1 MSKTGTRKETNP
13 VKKEFDNFFDSPTRG
28 KLESFLLNHF
38 GEQSEVDFK
47 TDWTDFAKTAKH
59 ILAIANSGGGCI
71 VVGVTEPSKGKLE
84 AVGVSNF
91 LDETDVRNKLK
102 SYLPTGLSFRL
113 LPFDYDDETEKLKG
127 KKFQVI
133 LIENELELLP
143 FVANK
148 NGDELREGAIYVRR
162 GTSSTE
168 ANYEEIQKVLNKRI
182 ETGHSSKAEL
192 DLISHIEQL
201 KILFGNIKENKTSY
215 KSNFAPFIDA
225 ITIPF
230 GNLGQVGL
238 LSKEVVPNNNYPEE
252 GFDSFISR
260 VIERKKKRI
269 EIELEVENISD

>member
-1 MSKTGTRKETNP
+1 MSKAETKKGTNP
-13 VKKEFDNFFDSPTRG
+13 IKKDFDNFFDSLTRG
-28 KLESFLLNHF
+28 KLEGFLLNHF

-71 VVGVTEPSKGKLE
+71 VVGVTEPLRGKLE
-84 AVGVSNF
+84 ADGIAKF

-113 LPFDYDDETEKLKG
+113 LPFDYDDETGKLKG

-133 LIENELELLP
+133 LIENESELLP

-148 NGDELREGAIYVRR
+148 NGGELREGAIYVRR

-168 ANYEEIQKVLNKRI
+168 ANYEEIQNVLNKRI

-201 KILFGNIKENKTSY
+201 KILFANIEKNKTFY
-215 KSNFAPFIDA
+215 KSNVALYIEHIVPPIFRKP
-225 ITIPF
+225 
-230 GNLGQVGL
+230 GL
-238 LSKEVVPNNNYPEE
+238 AELVSKEVVPNDNYPEE
-252 GFDSFISR
+252 GFDSFISK
-260 VIERKKKRI
+260 VIEKKKKRI
-269 EIELEVENISD
+269 EIELEVENI